1 MKSKIHERLTSQPND
16 AGKKTISRE
25 PYRLLKDMCHIHAPS
40 GNETAMKEFLLEYIR
55 THSKTWK
62 HRPKVIHGKGF
73 QDNIILVFG
82 KPRTAVFA
90 HMDSIGFTVRYG
102 KQLVKIGGP
111 VTQTGFKLTG
121 EDSKGRQDVE
131 LLVNED
137 KKTGARS
144 LQYTGKRDF
153 ERGTELVFKANW
165 RESKDYLQCCYMDNR
180 LGVYNAL
187 KVAETLKNGAIVFSS
202 WEEHGGGSVS
212 YLQKYLYETYQVSQG
227 LISDISWISDGVHY
241 AKGPVISLRD
251 SLIPRRAFVNKIIRM
266 AKAAGC
272 DFQLEVEGAGGSDG
286 KELQMAAYPW
296 DWCFI
301 GAAEE
306 NVHTPDEKV
315 HKKDVEGMIR
325 LYEVLMK
332 EL

>member
-1 MKSKIHERLTSQPND
+1 MKKEITKPNYD
-16 AGKKTISRE
+16 
-25 PYRLLKDMCHIHAPS
+25 LLKQMCQVHAPS
-40 GNETAMKEFLLEYIR
+40 GNEIGMRDFILDYLKNNA
-55 THSKTWK
+55 K
-62 HRPKVIHGKGF
+62 HWAHKPKIIYGKGF

-82 KPRTAVFA
+82 KPRTAIFA

-111 VTQTGFKLTG
+111 VTKPGFKLIGT
-121 EDSKGRQDVE
+121 DKKGTQEVV
-131 LLVNED
+131 LNVVED
-137 KKTGARS
+137 KKSG
-144 LQYTGKRDF
+144 YTKLEYKGKRDF

-165 RESKDYLQCCYMDNR
+165 REDASHLQCCYMDNR

-212 YLQKYLYETYQVSQG
+212 YLQKYLQEKYKITQA

-241 AKGPVISLRD
+241 AKGPVISMRD
-251 SLIPRRAFVNKIIRM
+251 SLIPRRSFIQKIIDCADRNKC
-266 AKAAGC
+266 AY
-272 DFQLEVEGAGGSDG
+272 QLEIEGSGGSDA
-286 KELQMAAYPW
+286 KELQMAEYPW

-315 HKKDVEGMIR
+315 HKKDVEGMIE
-325 LYEVLMK
+325 LYKVLMK

>member
-1 MKSKIHERLTSQPND
+1 MKTT
-16 AGKKTISRE
+16 KTG
-25 PYRLLKDMCHIHAPS
+25 PYQLLKDLCAIHAPS
-40 GNETAMKEFLLEYIR
+40 GNEVAMKEFVLAYI
-55 THSKTWK
+55 KAEAKNWK

-82 KPRTAVFA
+82 KPRTAIFA

-111 VTQTGFKLTG
+111 VARPGFKLVGKDSRG
-121 EDSKGRQDVE
+121 EQEVSLKIT
-131 LLVNED
+131 ED
-137 KKTGARS
+137 RASGLKS
-144 LQYTGKRDF
+144 LEYSGKRDF
-153 ERGTELVFKANW
+153 ERGTELVFKPNW
-165 RESKDYLQCCYMDNR
+165 REDKEYLQCCYMDNR

-187 KVAETLKNGAIVFSS
+187 KVAETMKNGAIVFST

-212 YLQKYLYETYQVSQG
+212 YLQKYLYEGYGICQG

-251 SLIPRRAFVNKIIRM
+251 SLIPRRSYLNRIIDL
-266 AKAAGC
+266 AKANNC
-272 DFQLEVEGAGGSDG
+272 SFQLEVEGTGGSDG

-315 HKKDVEGMIR
+315 HKKDVEGMVR

>member
-1 MKSKIHERLTSQPND
+1 MKKNKEENNYS
-16 AGKKTISRE
+16 
-25 PYRLLKDMCHIHAPS
+25 LLKEMCHIHAPS
-40 GNETAMKEFLLEYIR
+40 GNEAAMKDFLLNYIKKN
-55 THSKTWK
+55 SKNWK
-62 HRPKVIHGKGF
+62 HTPKIIAGEGF

-82 KPRTAVFA
+82 KPRTAIFA

-111 VTQTGFKLTG
+111 AIRNGFKLVGT
-121 EDSKGRQDVE
+121 DSKGAQEVE
-131 LLVNED
+131 LKIAED
-137 KKTGARS
+137 KKTGMKS
-144 LQYTGKRDF
+144 LEYTGKRDF

-165 RESKDYLQCCYMDNR
+165 REDKNYIQCCYMDNR

-202 WEEHGGGSVS
+202 WEEHGGGSVA
-212 YLQKYLYETYQVSQG
+212 YLQNYLYEKYKITQG

-241 AKGPVISLRD
+241 NKGPVISMRD
-251 SLIPRRAFVNKIIRM
+251 SLIPRRSFINRIISIADKNKC
-266 AKAAGC
+266 AY
-272 DFQLEVEGAGGSDG
+272 QLEIEGSGGSDA
-286 KELQMAAYPW
+286 KELQMSNRPW

-315 HKKDVEGMIR
+315 HKTDVEGMIK
-325 LYEVLMK
+325 LYEVLMQ